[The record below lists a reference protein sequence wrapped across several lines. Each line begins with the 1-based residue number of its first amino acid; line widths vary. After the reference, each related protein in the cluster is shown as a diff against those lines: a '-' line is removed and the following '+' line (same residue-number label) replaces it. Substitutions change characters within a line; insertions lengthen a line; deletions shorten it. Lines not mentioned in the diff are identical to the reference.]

1 MVLFLLTYYAAKVCW
16 ILALSST
23 SFSFAGSPTLC
34 LVFMVLYFEC
44 FLDFKFLVPKRNLV
58 LLPETWSCCQKPG
71 WEDDEWTNAMS
82 FLASVWNT
90 ALVWFPTNSD
100 FLLLSSW
107 VCSGFCSGTYVFQL
121 PINNVN
127 SRQICVMF
135 LAIKRQFFPC
145 FILFI
150 SLEIWLW
157 GVLEDYLIVLFGP

>member
-1 MVLFLLTYYAAKVCW
+1 MVLFLLMYYAAKVCW
-16 ILALSST
+16 ILLALSST

-44 FLDFKFLVPKRNLV
+44 FSDFEFLVRKRNLV
-58 LLPETWSCCQKPG
+58 LLPETWLG
-71 WEDDEWTNAMS
+71 RWFVNAMS

-100 FLLLSSW
+100 FLLLSSL
-107 VCSGFCSGTYVFQL
+107 VCSGFCLGSYVFQL

-127 SRQICVMF
+127 SRQICLMF
-135 LAIKRQFFPC
+135 LANKRQFFPC
-145 FILFI
+145 FILFF
-150 SLEIWLW
+150 SLKIWLW